1 MNSDEPR
8 QAELDARLRRLHGGL
23 DAGAGFEERVM
34 RRVATVAAAAPRE
47 NLQAQFERRRALLR
61 RRLLRE
67 AWMSSITILGIGA
80 CAFGLLWRYAPDI
93 QRARHGPDALER
105 PEPADRRH
113 DRVAWRRD
121 LVRAAARAR
130 VVRVFNGARR

>member
-1 MNSDEPR
+1 MNSEESR

-61 RRLLRE
+61 WRLLRE
-67 AWMSSITILGIGA
+67 VWMSSITVLGIGV
-80 CAFGLLWRYAPDI
+80 CAFSLLWRYAPDI
-93 QRARHGPDALER
+93 QRFATGPTPLNDPNLMIGGTIALLGGAIWYVMR
-105 PEPADRRH
+105 
-113 DRVAWRRD
+113 
-121 LVRAAARAR
+121 RAR
-130 VVRVFNGARR
+130 R